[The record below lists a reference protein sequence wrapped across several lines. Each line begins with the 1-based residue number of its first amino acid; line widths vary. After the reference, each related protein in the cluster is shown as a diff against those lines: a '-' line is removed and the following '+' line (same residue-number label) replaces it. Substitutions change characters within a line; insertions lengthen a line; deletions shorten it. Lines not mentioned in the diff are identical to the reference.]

1 MFRFTQHRRLTI
13 TGIIIAPSLLLLL
26 LITTHIIPL
35 APKGRVVIFATPSN
49 PNVDRPPLQLSSDP
63 YTNSSSQHQT
73 ELEPAS
79 FSYGST
85 IVSAFQAGRFID
97 AASSNIGW
105 ATSLDNGATWK
116 SGFLPGTTQFA
127 SGSYTRVSDP
137 SVAYDSAHKTWIIS
151 SVAVIGNGSTLASP
165 AIIVNLSTNGGLTW
179 SKSLHVVNGGSTYY
193 DKDWIVCDNSPTSI
207 FYGHCYVEWDNDD
220 KGGLIL
226 MSTSIDGGFTWGV
239 AQTTLDQAHGLGGQ
253 PLVQPNGTVIVPIS
267 GYATSRMLSFTST
280 NGGLSWNSTIEVSKI
295 TGSVLPTAGMD
306 AAGKVYLVWVDC
318 QFEKGCSSKGGGED
332 SILNKASQS
341 EDDLVMSTSEDGIHW
356 SQAQLIPIDPL
367 GSGIDHIVPGL
378 GVDKHF
384 SGKTAHLGLTY
395 YYHATNCDSNC
406 QYYIGFVSST
416 DAGIHWSQKIQLAG
430 PMSLS
435 WLSQGRNKVGD
446 YISTSFCNGLAFPIF
461 SIATAPDSGY
471 LKEAIYTITGGL
483 SV

>member
-1 MFRFTQHRRLTI
+1 MFRFTQHRRLTT

-35 APKGRVVIFATPSN
+35 APKRSLVIFATPSN
-49 PNVDRPPLQLSSDP
+49 PNVDRSPLQLSSDP
-63 YTNSSSQHQT
+63 YTNNNSQHQT

-79 FSYGST
+79 FSYAST
-85 IVSAFQAGRFID
+85 IVTAFQAGRFID

-105 ATSLDNGATWK
+105 ATSLDHGATWK
-116 SGFLPGTTQFA
+116 NGFLPGTTQFA
-127 SGSYTRVSDP
+127 GGTYTRASDP
-137 SVAYDSAHKTWIIS
+137 SVAYDSAHKTWIIAS
-151 SVAVIGNGSTLASP
+151 IAAIGNGSTLASP
-165 AIIVNLSTNGGLTW
+165 TIIVNLSTNGGLTW
-179 SKSLHVVNGGSTYY
+179 SKPFPVVNGGSTYY
-193 DKDWIVCDNSPTSI
+193 DKDWIVCDNSPTSM

-226 MSTSIDGGFTWGV
+226 MSTSIDGGVTWSV
-239 AQTTLDQAHGLGGQ
+239 AQTTLDKAHGLGGQ

-267 GYATSRMLSFTST
+267 GYETSRMLSFTST

-306 AAGKVYLVWVDC
+306 AAGKVYLVWIDC
-318 QFEKGCSSKGGGED
+318 HFEKGCNGKGGGED
-332 SILNKASQS
+332 STLYNANQN

-356 SQAQLIPIDPL
+356 SPMQFIPIDPL

-378 GVDKHF
+378 GVDIHT
-384 SGKTAHLGLTY
+384 SGKTAHLALTY
-395 YYHATNCDSNC
+395 YFHATNCDSNC
-406 QYYIGFVSST
+406 QYYTGFVSST

-435 WLSQGRNKVGD
+435 WLSHGRNKVGD

-461 SIATAPDSGY
+461 SIATAPDGGY

-483 SV
+483 TV

>member
-1 MFRFTQHRRLTI
+1 MFLFTQHRRLAI

-35 APKGRVVIFATPSN
+35 APNGSMVIFATPSN
-49 PNVDRPPLQLSSDP
+49 PNVGKSPLQLSSDP
-63 YTNSSSQHQT
+63 YRNSNSQHET

-79 FSYGST
+79 ISFGYT
-85 IVSAFQAGRFID
+85 IVTAFQAGRFID
-97 AASSNIGW
+97 AASSNIAW
-105 ATSLDNGATWK
+105 ATSFDKGVTWK
-116 SGFLPGTTQFA
+116 NGFLPGTTQFA
-127 SGSYTRVSDP
+127 GGPYTRVSDP
-137 SVAYDSAHKTWIIS
+137 SVAYDAAHKIWIIS
-151 SVAVIGNGSTLASP
+151 SIAALGNGSTLASP
-165 AIIVNLSTNGGLTW
+165 TIIVNLSTNGGLTW
-179 SKSLHVVNGGSTYY
+179 SKPLRVVNGGSTYY
-193 DKDWIVCDNSPTSI
+193 DKDWIVCDNSLTSM
-207 FYGHCYVEWDNDD
+207 FYGHCYIEWDDDD

-226 MSTSIDGGFTWGV
+226 MSTSSDGGFTWGV
-239 AQTTLDQAHGLGGQ
+239 AQTTLDKAHGLGGQ

-280 NGGLSWNSTIEVSKI
+280 NGGLSWNSTIEVTKI
-295 TGSVLPTAGMD
+295 TGSVLPTAGID
-306 AAGKVYLVWVDC
+306 AAGNVYLVWVDC
-318 QFEKGCSSKGGGED
+318 QFEKDCSGKGGGED
-332 SILNKASQS
+332 SIRNSSSQS
-341 EDDLVMSTSEDGIHW
+341 ENDLVMSTSEDGIHW
-356 SQAQLIPIDPL
+356 SPVQLIPIDSL
-367 GSGIDHIVPGL
+367 SSGIDHIVPGL
-378 GVDKHF
+378 GVDKHT
-384 SGKTAHLGLTY
+384 SGKTAHLALTY

-406 QYYIGFVSST
+406 QYFTGFISST
-416 DAGIHWSQKIQLAG
+416 DAGTHWKQTIQLAG